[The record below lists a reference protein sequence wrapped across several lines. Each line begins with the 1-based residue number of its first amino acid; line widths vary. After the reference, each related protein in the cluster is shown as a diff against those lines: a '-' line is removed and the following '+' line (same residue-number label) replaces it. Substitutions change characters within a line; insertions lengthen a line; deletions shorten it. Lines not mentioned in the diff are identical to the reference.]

1 MNNTKIKNVCQAA
14 VKQLTKLELYQ
25 LKKVVE
31 QTKKK

>member
-1 MNNTKIKNVCQAA
+1 MNDAKIKNVCKAA
-14 VKQLTKLELYQ
+14 VKQLTKLEIYQ